1 VNQSAVSTGGK
12 EAILPPRMKSP
23 AFQTVLYH
31 LISAGNHIEAFVVE
45 FPQRYKILL
54 RSIGL
59 GLLARIRDGEPRKIL
74 VYRSRLLA
82 LAHCAVH
89 LIPAAGSFALIAL
102 NFQGRFIGAELQGS
116 HWTTDDV
123 KLALIQ
129 VAAKLHVRFGLSNWT
144 KTNRRRVAIRK
155 SA

>member
-1 VNQSAVSTGGK
+1 
-12 EAILPPRMKSP
+12 MKST
-23 AFQTVLYH
+23 AVQTALYH
-31 LISAGNHIEAFVVE
+31 LISVGNRIEAFIIE

-59 GLLARIRDGEPRKIL
+59 GLFARIRDGEPQKIL

-82 LAHCAVH
+82 LAHCGVH
-89 LIPAAGSFALIAL
+89 IIPAAGSFALIAL
-102 NFQGRFIGAELQGS
+102 NFQGRFIGAELQGT

-129 VAAKLHVRFGLSNWT
+129 VAAKLHVCVG
-144 KTNRRRVAIRK
+144 
-155 SA
+155 